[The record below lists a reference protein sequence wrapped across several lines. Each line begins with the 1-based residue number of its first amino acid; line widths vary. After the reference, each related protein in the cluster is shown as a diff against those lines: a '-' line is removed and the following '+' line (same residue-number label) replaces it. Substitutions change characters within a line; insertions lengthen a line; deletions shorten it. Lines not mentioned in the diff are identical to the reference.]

1 MEEEAR
7 IAAEKAAEEEKKRL
21 EAEKKRLAEELD
33 KALVKMIATWKEK
46 LKEKELKDAEDTY
59 RKELVIMYNEAIAN
73 NLKIKDEIE
82 TILEKLKGKEE
93 KLKGEEGKSG
103 SNELEQ
109 ILLAEGADLT
119 EIIKAF
125 NKGDLKN
132 QLKTNI
138 DNLKKI
144 LTEAKEIIK
153 QYETN
158 NLITHSEDIQQFING
173 VDKKI
178 NNLQIW
184 SDTINTDFFSESM
197 ELFNKEGNLK
207 DVSEYPDNIKKSLNN
222 NIEKLTKAEQEL
234 PQLVK
239 GPIAVLKD
247 KLNKHLIELNDKTHT
262 NTVNVKKTLDEIEEK
277 LKTQF
282 DEYKDTCPVFQED
295 YETLI
300 SLYEEVDKILELKI
314 KQETKQET
322 DMAILGENEGDKYEK
337 FKELKQK
344 VDEIDKQYKE
354 KIEKIDEIILV
365 DQFPTT
371 TFFHK
376 IIDEYDENLYT
387 DLITQIE
394 EIDLSDIVEG
404 VRKNHKYK
412 QKELKITAESHNT
425 EFQLYRSI
433 VLGEEGDGLG
443 YKGKEED
450 LKIQESHQYDTLL
463 AKLKGEDKSND
474 LCMRDLMKIKL
485 LQWKT
490 KAILK
495 EDGQEHELMEEQVKT
510 LKVAAERE
518 AEIARQKEEEER
530 QRKENKRIENE
541 RLAAIT
547 AARAL
552 EETKLKELQDKNSN
566 ILIQMNEL
574 QEKIKANQEIIK
586 QRKEAK
592 NERLRLNNL
601 QLHKILRHASLN
613 LRKDLEKGNEKKWL
627 VENSGKERKD
637 YKTEYLSKQVNTWG

>member
-1 MEEEAR
+1 MKQKFTILFDLDGTLVDTAPDLMLAHNHVMRKFGYPTKSTHEIRNLVGKGAGALIGR
-7 IAAEKAAEEEKKRL
+7 SIWGQAKK
-21 EAEKKRLAEELD
+21 EFHS
-33 KALVKMIATWKEK
+33 VK
-46 LKEKELKDAEDTY
+46 
-59 RKELVIMYNEAIAN
+59 

-394 EIDLSDIVEG
+394 EIDLSDIEER

-627 VENSGKERKD
+627 EENSGKERKD